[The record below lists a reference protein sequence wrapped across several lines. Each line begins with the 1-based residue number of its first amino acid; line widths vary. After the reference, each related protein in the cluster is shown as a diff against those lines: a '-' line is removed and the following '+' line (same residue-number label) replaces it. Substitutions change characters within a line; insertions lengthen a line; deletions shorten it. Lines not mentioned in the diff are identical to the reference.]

1 MNQNDQI
8 LYQER
13 LSSTRTQAL
22 FAILAVLFAAFAF
35 WRGSVSGFSGWTV
48 ALTVFSLFFLF
59 YIVNYRVLHITLT
72 DSSLT
77 LNFGIFRWQ
86 VPLENIAGCQLDHIA
101 GFLYYGGA
109 GIHFMMIDTRYRA
122 SFNFLEYP
130 RVVLAFKRSIGPV
143 VDLSFS
149 TKRPDELIQLI
160 NPMISDPSNQT
171 EDNQ

>member
-1 MNQNDQI
+1 
-8 LYQER
+8 
-13 LSSTRTQAL
+13 
-22 FAILAVLFAAFAF
+22 
-35 WRGSVSGFSGWTV
+35 
-48 ALTVFSLFFLF
+48 
-59 YIVNYRVLHITLT
+59 
-72 DSSLT
+72 
-77 LNFGIFRWQ
+77 
-86 VPLENIAGCQLDHIA
+86 
-101 GFLYYGGA
+101 
-109 GIHFMMIDTRYRA
+109 MMIDTRYRA